1 MEQIS
6 TWEMLLAGALIVL
19 VLMWW
24 RPGMK
29 QIWKESQEAENKDWK
44 GVLIPIAVVVLFVI
58 LLIMMVS

>member
-29 QIWKESQEAENKDWK
+29 QIWKESQEAENKDWQ
-44 GVLIPIAVVVLFVI
+44 GALIPIAIVVLFVI

>member
-29 QIWKESQEAENKDWK
+29 QIWKESQEAENKDWQ

>member
-29 QIWKESQEAENKDWK
+29 QIWKESQEAESKDWQ

>member
-29 QIWKESQEAENKDWK
+29 QIWKESQEAENKDWQ
-44 GVLIPIAVVVLFVI
+44 GILIPIAVVVLFVI